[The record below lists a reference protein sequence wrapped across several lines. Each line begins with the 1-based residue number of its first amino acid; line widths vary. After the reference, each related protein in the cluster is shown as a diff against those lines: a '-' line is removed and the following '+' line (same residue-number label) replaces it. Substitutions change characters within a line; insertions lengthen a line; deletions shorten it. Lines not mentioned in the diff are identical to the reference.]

1 MSVDPYISENACCA
15 APRPGVFVTAPDRIP
30 TIVGIGMPV
39 QFGSVRPVRPDMG
52 APLDDSLK
60 IDPVILSG
68 PTSWAET
75 SYRRAGVQR
84 YDDSADLPG
93 PLPLGMAASRV
104 RGNDLG
110 LTIPGGRLVVFGDEN
125 FAANSRFNR
134 LGNSKLAVNAV
145 NWMFDEDSM
154 LNIPARQLESYSLT
168 LSMNEI
174 AGLGWRFMVL
184 PAAILAISLFV
195 WLARRN

>member
-1 MSVDPYISENACCA
+1 
-15 APRPGVFVTAPDRIP
+15 
-30 TIVGIGMPV
+30 
-39 QFGSVRPVRPDMG
+39 
-52 APLDDSLK
+52 
-60 IDPVILSG
+60 
-68 PTSWAET
+68 
-75 SYRRAGVQR
+75 
-84 YDDSADLPG
+84 
-93 PLPLGMAASRV
+93 MAASRV

-154 LNIPARQLESYSLT
+154 LNIPARQLESHSLT